1 MYIQQ
6 ALCLTAYGK
15 YGTYGCF
22 LRRFPRKWEG
32 QSCPSVLSRRIFFHK
47 KKKAYP
53 PVFSGVLP
61 SFPAC
66 TQAFPCGTPF
76 LHVQEILLHKT
87 LRGRD
92 FVPDAH
98 IHHVP
103 VSCAFL
109 FNTFLVPA
117 FPVHY
122 IEVEPACRIVTRL

>member
-1 MYIQQ
+1 MGSMGH
-6 ALCLTAYGK
+6 TAVSCGVFPGNGK
-15 YGTYGCF
+15 GSPAHRSYPGA
-22 LRRFPRKWEG
+22 
-32 QSCPSVLSRRIFFHK
+32 SFFT

-122 IEVEPACRIVTRL
+122 IEVEPACRIVTRLQ

>member
-1 MYIQQ
+1 MPDCLWEVWDIRLFPAAFSQEMGIV
-6 ALCLTAYGK
+6 ALPIGPIPAHL
-15 YGTYGCF
+15 
-22 LRRFPRKWEG
+22 
-32 QSCPSVLSRRIFFHK
+32 FFTK